1 MKSNEIIYQLNE
13 IILVLIL
20 SGKINY
26 HLYNIFYQFA
36 NLHIYNNILN
46 MYYIYT
52 TNKILLLL
60 HLIIR

>member
-36 NLHIYNNILN
+36 NLHIY
-46 MYYIYT
+46 
-52 TNKILLLL
+52 
-60 HLIIR
+60 IIIF